1 MINLAWF
8 AIRRYAIFVDGKAY
22 NIIRDR
28 FPVLM
33 PWNMSYFCV
42 IVGIKYILDWP
53 VIFFRVA
60 PETRKN

>member
-1 MINLAWF
+1 
-8 AIRRYAIFVDGKAY
+8 
-22 NIIRDR
+22 
-28 FPVLM
+28 VLM